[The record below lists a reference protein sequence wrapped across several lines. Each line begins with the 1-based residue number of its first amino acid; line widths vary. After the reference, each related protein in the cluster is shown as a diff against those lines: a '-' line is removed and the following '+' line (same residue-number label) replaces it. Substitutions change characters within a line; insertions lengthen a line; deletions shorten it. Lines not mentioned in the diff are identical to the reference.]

1 MLIRTWPDWTRVAVR
16 SGAGV
21 KTDLSVGF
29 ESAFNVMQF
38 AAADAASATDRITVD
53 TDGSIMLDTLAAMPL
68 TLKQGTTSKMAVN
81 ADGTV
86 TLSTASTTVTGLL
99 TVTDATQ
106 AASSSD
112 ASVTLSGGLGVAK
125 DTKIDGSAAVAVD
138 VAGAGQSDCTRAVE
152 LWAGPAVGLAKQKCV
167 SGVYEEA
174 SPAQR
179 RVGQKRTGCRREG
192 SVRSTCGP
200 YACHGRCW
208 AGTAALLLL
217 STDARET
224 GAGACA
230 MAATE
235 HLESGVG
242 PSRVANETSLPSHR
256 GR

>member
-1 MLIRTWPDWTRVAVR
+1 M
-16 SGAGV
+16 
-21 KTDLSVGF
+21 DLTVGF

-38 AAADAASATDRITVD
+38 AADGAASATDRITVD

-99 TVTDATQ
+99 TVTDETE

-112 ASVTLSGGLGVAK
+112 ASVMLSGGLGVAK
-125 DTKIDGSAAVAVD
+125 DTKIAGSA
-138 VAGAGQSDCTRAVE
+138 AGAGQSDCTRAVE

-208 AGTAALLLL
+208 VGTAALLPL